1 MPARLIS
8 WIGTTDLKRP
18 ASIETLLEQKSWPIT
33 SAEILFDHGVFEKI
47 ACEEN
52 VRHKRPEDYKQYLDL
67 KFKKIDFKFHAS
79 EVDNPTDYPTV
90 FQSSERIYRN
100 IVSIKDEAFIVIN
113 ATSGT
118 PTMHSVWMLLGSSG
132 IERDARVK
140 VVQTGNDGAI
150 KEIDLSKFI
159 DIWARILP
167 AISAQSQIAFKSKIP
182 VSQAL
187 EDLFLLRSKS
197 DNEFRKLNNWIAN
210 SRDPVVIYG
219 ESGVGKE
226 KIASAIA
233 RHWIGEDLMEEK
245 FVAVNCAGLSNELLE
260 VELFGSEEG
269 AFTGAKNKIGLIEQA
284 EDGVLF
290 LDELGELPLPC
301 QAKLLRALQEKK
313 IRKVGG
319 VDEND
324 VNFLLICATNR
335 DLREFIREKRF
346 REDLFYRVANFE
358 FVVPPLRQRRDE
370 IEHISRQIL
379 DSIDAGGDKELTP
392 EFVKLA
398 MAHNWPGN
406 IRELQILIRRACVS
420 AASRGSK
427 ELEETDFKQ
436 SVMKPIAIKRDSADD
451 SLPPNLADYLS
462 EIEYRIMSKAI
473 AEAGTA
479 KLAWKIIGYSSESTF
494 NRTFTKLKKK
504 FENGQK

>member
-8 WIGTTDLKRP
+8 WIGTADLKGP
-18 ASIETLLEQKSWPIT
+18 AAIHELLSQSDWPIT
-33 SAEILFDHGVFEKI
+33 SAEILFNKEVFQK
-47 ACEEN
+47 AAEEGAGKYQSN
-52 VRHKRPEDYKQYLDL
+52 LEYEQHLKVEFKQIQ
-67 KFKKIDFKFHAS
+67 FRFH
-79 EVDNPTDYPTV
+79 EFDILNPTDYPAV
-90 FQSSERIYRN
+90 FEASEKVFRSV
-100 IVSIKDEAFIVIN
+100 VSINDEAFIIIN
-113 ATSGT
+113 STSGT
-118 PTMHSVWMLLGSSG
+118 PTMHSVWMLLASSG
-132 IERDARVK
+132 VSHDPRVK
-140 VVQTGNDGAI
+140 VLQAGKDGAI
-150 KEIDLSKFI
+150 TVTNLSKFV

-167 AISAQSQIAFKSKIP
+167 SISAQSEASFKSKIP
-182 VSQAL
+182 VSQEL

-197 DNEFRKLNNWIAN
+197 DSEFRKLNNWIAN

-319 VDEND
+319 VDENN

-427 ELEETDFKQ
+427 ELEEIDFKQ

-504 FENGQK
+504 FENDQK